1 MQLSRRQIIKS
12 SAVAAAAAGIA
23 SRPAMAMLG
32 NGPVEVPPVQDP
44 RLKELIE
51 RAIDG
56 AMSAGATFADARLTY
71 VGSLTY
77 QGEAAAREEM
87 MAFGVRALVDGFWG
101 FAASPVWDIG
111 EAHRLGRAAYAQAKA
126 NSLGEPREISM
137 PPVNDVMSGHWETP
151 VKDDPFEIHYN
162 EISDYMGGLMRFMS
176 RLKFVRR
183 RILST
188 VFFRTDKVFGSSHGQ
203 YLTQRQ
209 YTTAAGIM
217 ISLEDR
223 DRGKTGMFVID
234 PITAAGRGFE
244 HLRDQ
249 DVREMIRKEH
259 ANILEDWKLP
269 VKPVDVGRY
278 NVILDQKAM
287 GSLALQT
294 VGYATEIDRIMGYE
308 ANATGTSYIVDP
320 VESVGTLKIGENRV
334 NISSDRSMPGGAA
347 TVGWDEEGV
356 APKDTQLVKDGILS
370 AIQANREGAGWI
382 KEQLDRDR
390 QPFQST
396 GNSYA
401 FSAIEA
407 PSIHSGNIVVHGV
420 PGGPD
425 SLDDLRTEMADGI
438 EFSGLTIDLDHQ
450 QISGY
455 ASGKAYEI
463 KAGKRVALITNAGA
477 LFRTPELWGGVIS
490 MGSDKSAL
498 TVGTA
503 QAKGEPQV
511 VSYHSTSAPPAI
523 IKEMNIIDIKRKG

>member
-12 SAVAAAAAGIA
+12 SAVVAAAAGMT

-44 RLKELIE
+44 RLRELIE

-56 AMSAGATFADARLTY
+56 AMSAGATFADSRLTY
-71 VGSLTY
+71 VASLTY
-77 QGEAAAREEM
+77 QDESAAREEM
-87 MAFGVRALVDGFWG
+87 MAFSVRALVDGFWG
-101 FAASPVWDIG
+101 FAASPVWDLD
-111 EAHRLGRAAYAQAKA
+111 EAHRLGRAAYTQAKA
-126 NSLGEPREISM
+126 NSLGEIREISM
-137 PPVNDVMSGHWETP
+137 PPINDVMSGHWETP
-151 VKDDPFEIHYN
+151 VKDDPFEIHYH
-162 EISDYMGGLMRFMS
+162 EIADYMGGLQRFTS
-176 RLKFVRR
+176 RLKFIRR
-183 RILST
+183 RMFST
-188 VFFRTDKVFGSSHGQ
+188 VFFRTDKAYGSSYGQ

-209 YTTAAGIM
+209 YTTVAGIL
-217 ISLEDR
+217 IALEDR
-223 DRGKTGMFVID
+223 DRGKAGMFVID

-269 VKPVDVGRY
+269 TKPVDVGRY
-278 NVILDQKAM
+278 NVMLDQKAV
-287 GSLALQT
+287 GSLGLQT
-294 VGYATEIDRIMGYE
+294 VGYATEIDRIMGFE

-320 VESVGTLKIGENRV
+320 MESVGTLKIGDSLV
-334 NISSDRSMPGGAA
+334 NISANRSMPGGAA

-356 APKDTQLVKDGILS
+356 APRDIQIVKDGMLS
-370 AIQANREGAGWI
+370 TLQTNREGAGWI
-382 KEQLDRDR
+382 KGQLDRDR

-396 GNSYA
+396 GNSFA

-420 PGGPD
+420 AGGAD
-425 SLDDLRTEMADGI
+425 SLDDLREEMGDGI
-438 EFSGLTIDLDHQ
+438 EFSGLSIDLDHQ

-455 ASGKAYEI
+455 ASGKAYEV
-463 KAGKRVALITNAGA
+463 KAGKRVALITDAGV
-477 LFRTPELWGGVIS
+477 LFRTPELWGGVLA

-498 TVGTA
+498 TVGAA